1 MKRTFLTVATLFA
14 TFHTAWAQPHRA
26 TATVKLENTANQ
38 ESAALEDFVELAKQ
52 GPALAEIVARL
63 ALTTAWKMELAEA
76 SARLDSV
83 LEVSVTGKD
92 GKITATDDSPV
103 MAAIIANTAASVL
116 QTREGEAAAKTL
128 APIERAVEEQSN
140 AVADKRKLI
149 TQIIR
154 QSAIVVEN
162 HGPAQRDVEPTVK
175 EGLDAAGYSDAKRDF
190 ETARNLLEQLEAERQ
205 ELKAGKRLR
214 VHHVIWA
221 RAEEE

>member
-26 TATVKLENTANQ
+26 TATVKQSNAVADKRKLITQIIRQSAIVVENH
-38 ESAALEDFVELAKQ
+38 
-52 GPALAEIVARL
+52 GPALR
-63 ALTTAWKMELAEA
+63 
-76 SARLDSV
+76 
-83 LEVSVTGKD
+83 D

>member
-14 TFHTAWAQPHRA
+14 TFQTAWAQPHWGI
-26 TATVKLENTANQ
+26 ATVKLENTANQ
-38 ESAALEDFVELAKQ
+38 EPAALEDFVGLAKQ
-52 GPALAEIVARL
+52 GPVLAEIVARL
-63 ALTTAWKMELAEA
+63 ALTTAWKMESAEA
-76 SARLDSV
+76 TARLASV

-116 QTREGEAAAKTL
+116 QTREGEAAAKML
-128 APIERAVEEQSN
+128 APIERAVEEQSS
-140 AVADKRKLI
+140 AVANKRKLL

-154 QSAIVVEN
+154 QSAIVEN
-162 HGPAQRDVEPTVK
+162 DGPAQRDVEPTVK
-175 EGLDAAGYSDAKRDF
+175 EGLAAAAYLDAKRDF
-190 ETARNLLEQLEAERQ
+190 ETARNLLEQLEAERE
-205 ELKAGKRLR
+205 ELKSAKTLR